1 MQALTT
7 SERIVEVQTHNVRPD
22 STDEY
27 VKAHENL
34 VSFIEANQSSN
45 KDGLQL
51 DCVSLGNF
59 NVIVGFDTDQYIHIW
74 CYDKGFSNVDNDF
87 KVLRTNAEFVKLNKE
102 VAKHLKNRH
111 NQILLPFSFWPDI
124 YMRPGIHSEVSIFKG
139 LS

>member
-1 MQALTT
+1 MQALTS

-22 STDEY
+22 SVDEY
-27 VKAHENL
+27 VKAHKNL

-59 NVIVGFDTDQYIHIW
+59 NVIVGFDIDQYIHIW
-74 CYDKGFSNVDNDF
+74 CYDKGFSNVDHDF
-87 KVLRTNAEFVKLNKE
+87 QVLRENKEFSKLNKE

-111 NQILLPFSFWPDI
+111 NQILLPFSFWPEI
-124 YMRPGIHSEVSIFKG
+124 YMRSGIHS
-139 LS
+139 